1 MNIYDARVGKQFDRR
16 RKLTDEQR
24 EEIKRLYS
32 TGNYSQQRLAIK
44 FGVGHDTIHRI
55 VNPDAERRRKGYS
68 VKHGWKY
75 RPTPEKNKRAISRHL
90 QYKQILIDYGKIE
103 AM

>member
-1 MNIYDARVGKQFDRR
+1 MNIYEARVGKQYDRR

-32 TGNYSQQRLAIK
+32 TGKFSQQGLAIK

-55 VNPDAERRRKGYS
+55 VNPDAARRRKEYYK
-68 VKHGWKY
+68 KHNEKY
-75 RPTPEKNKRAISRHL
+75 RPSPEKNKRACMRHL
-90 QYKQILIDYGKIE
+90 QYKQILIDCGKIGT
-103 AM
+103 M

>member
-16 RKLTDEQR
+16 RKLTDEQK
-24 EEIKRLYS
+24 EEIKLLYS

-55 VNPDAERRRKGYS
+55 VNPDAERRRKEYS
-68 VKHGWKY
+68 VKHWRKY
-75 RPTPEKNKRAISRHL
+75 RPTPEKNKMAIMKHL
-90 QYKQILIDYGKIE
+90 KYKQSLIDNGNIE
-103 AM
+103 VM